1 MRKLLTYT
9 IFLLTA
15 LLIVSCKKKEKDI
28 SFCNITVEN
37 YRPAFNRIALYN
49 NGLYLENIYKHKIV
63 LLDKTILSSGNKLTG
78 KGDILELTLLTSTPN
93 SPEGSYSF
101 SDLEEANILFNGYFA
116 KGYNFDQQNMI
127 SMSVIEGGEIE
138 VATYNKDQSYKSIT
152 VKLKT
157 VTGDSIRGSL
167 LLPFFVTTK
176 KDFNN

>member
-15 LLIVSCKKKEKDI
+15 LLVVSCKKKEKDI

-63 LLDKTILSSGNKLTG
+63 LLDKSISSSGNKLTG
-78 KGDILELTLLTSTPN
+78 KGDVLELTLLTSTN
-93 SPEGSYSF
+93 DSPEGNYSF
-101 SDLEEANILFNGYFA
+101 SNLEEANILFNGYFA
-116 KGYNFDQQNMI
+116 KGYNFDQQNMV
-127 SMSVIEGGEIE
+127 SMSVIEGGEVEIAPYHE
-138 VATYNKDQSYKSIT
+138 DQNYKSIN

-157 VTGDSIRGSL
+157 VNGDSIRGSL
-167 LLPFFVTTK
+167 LLPFISI
-176 KDFNN
+176 NNAVY